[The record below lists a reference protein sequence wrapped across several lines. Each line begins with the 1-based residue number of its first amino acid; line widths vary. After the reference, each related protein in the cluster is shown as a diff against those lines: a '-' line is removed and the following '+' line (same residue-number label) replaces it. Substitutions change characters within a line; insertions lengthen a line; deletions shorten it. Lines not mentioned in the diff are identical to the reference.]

1 MNKRKINSCCIQTS
15 KRLDADERKH
25 EDSWKLSSILYNK
38 VEEQTRCQNSV
49 EEKAYCQDL
58 CGSSE
63 DGSCGRGR
71 SLRSIASNDVRKVSP
86 SETRDGIGKDAFT
99 GRDETLGMTG
109 DIGTDAIIVN
119 DEVMVKAEVL
129 GMDADIGKGEVMGK
143 DKTLGMTADIGKNT
157 GMGKDETIGSDA
169 FIGRYG
175 AMEKDTT
182 MGTDAVMGKDETIGS
197 DAFIG
202 RYGAIGRDGDMGR
215 DADTGTWNADTD
227 IGKSIGKGKEGR
239 TMGDDNSGTIIPLE
253 AFPKKIQEM
262 AKVLVEYE
270 NYNQDYLLISMLSA
284 VATAIGNTCQI
295 RIKGCWTSSPILYV
309 ILVGRPG
316 VGKTPPLDF
325 AFKPIRAHDY
335 KLLKKYKEDDEAYSL
350 FMEKRKSRKFTYSQ
364 SEIPEIPI
372 LQRTV
377 ISDFTPEALMQAHNV
392 NQRGIVAF
400 VDEIMGMFN
409 TVNQYSKGQLI
420 EQLLTAHSGK
430 PLDITRCSLDIPI
443 HIEQP
448 CINIIG
454 TTQTKRV
461 HELVDKGYGD
471 NGLIDRI
478 LFAYPKR
485 HTISPWQLHGTE
497 SNYDGRECFDLWADV
512 VEKILA
518 LPCQYDDET
527 GMVIPTIINFT
538 AEAQQHFFDWRN
550 RTVDYINSIK
560 DDALIDGRIMK
571 THLNTARL
579 ALVIQMMRWACG
591 EADNDNVDI
600 DSVKAAIELGE
611 YFEECYT
618 RLQKYMTIDS
628 IQPQKKI
635 LLDGLEHEFT
645 TADALKIGEEMGLSE
660 RSVMYTLTDLQT
672 MKVIRKIKRG
682 EYEKLQ

>member
-1 MNKRKINSCCIQTS
+1 MNKRKINKCSIQTS
-15 KRLDADERKH
+15 KRLDADERLYEVSGK
-25 EDSWKLSSILYNK
+25 SSSILYNK
-38 VEEQTRCQNSV
+38 VEEQTCYHNS
-49 EEKAYCQDL
+49 

-63 DGSCGRGR
+63 DGSRGRG
-71 SLRSIASNDVRKVSP
+71 SSYRSIALNDVRKVSP
-86 SETRDGIGKDAFT
+86 SERDGIGKDAVT
-99 GRDETLGMTG
+99 ERDE
-109 DIGTDAIIVN
+109 
-119 DEVMVKAEVL
+119 
-129 GMDADIGKGEVMGK
+129 
-143 DKTLGMTADIGKNT
+143 TLGMTADIGKNA
-157 GMGKDETIGSDA
+157 GMGMDETIGSDA

-175 AMEKDTT
+175 VMEKDTI
-182 MGTDAVMGKDETIGS
+182 MGTDADMVNDEVMGRDAGAGSHAAMRRDETIGK
-197 DAFIG
+197 
-202 RYGAIGRDGDMGR
+202 
-215 DADTGTWNADTD
+215 DADIGTWKADTD
-227 IGKSIGKGKEGR
+227 MGMKDKGR
-239 TMGDDNSGTIIPLE
+239 TMGDDNSGTTIPLG

-270 NYNQDYLLISMLSA
+270 NYNQDYLLVSMLSA

-527 GMVIPTIINFT
+527 GMVIPIIINFT

-591 EADNDNVDI
+591 EAGNENVDI

-611 YFEECYT
+611 YFEECYA

>member
-1 MNKRKINSCCIQTS
+1 MKPRLSLRRSVNHCSNICCTMNKRKINKCSTQTS

-49 EEKAYCQDL
+49 EEQTYCQDL

-63 DGSCGRGR
+63 DGSCGRG
-71 SLRSIASNDVRKVSP
+71 SCYRSIAPNDVRKVSP
-86 SETRDGIGKDAFT
+86 SERRDGIGKEAAT
-99 GRDETLGMTG
+99 ERDE
-109 DIGTDAIIVN
+109 
-119 DEVMVKAEVL
+119 
-129 GMDADIGKGEVMGK
+129 
-143 DKTLGMTADIGKNT
+143 TLGMTADIGK
-157 GMGKDETIGSDA
+157 
-169 FIGRYG
+169 
-175 AMEKDTT
+175 
-182 MGTDAVMGKDETIGS
+182 DAVMGKDAGMGIDADMVNDEVMVKGEVPGRDETTGKKTTM
-197 DAFIG
+197 G
-202 RYGAIGRDGDMGR
+202 RYAAKGKGEAIGKNAGI
-215 DADTGTWNADTD
+215 GTWNVDTYM
-227 IGKSIGKGKEGR
+227 GKEDKDR
-239 TMGDDNSGTIIPLE
+239 TMDDDNSGTTIPLG

-270 NYNQDYLLISMLSA
+270 NYNQDYLLVSMLSA

-538 AEAQQHFFDWRN
+538 ADAQQHFFDWRN

-611 YFEECYT
+611 YFEECYA

>member
-1 MNKRKINSCCIQTS
+1 MNKRKINKCSTQTS
-15 KRLDADERKH
+15 KSLDADKRQH
-25 EDSWKLSSILYNK
+25 GDSGKSSSILYNK
-38 VEEQTRCQNSV
+38 VEGQTRYQNS
-49 EEKAYCQDL
+49 

-63 DGSCGRGR
+63 DGSIGRG
-71 SLRSIASNDVRKVSP
+71 SSHRSIAPNDVRKVSP
-86 SETRDGIGKDAFT
+86 SETRDGMENGETMEKNAAIGRDAVIGRDKIMEKDA
-99 GRDETLGMTG
+99 
-109 DIGTDAIIVN
+109 DIEN
-119 DEVMVKAEVL
+119 DEVMVKGEVL
-129 GMDADIGKGEVMGK
+129 GMEAGVGSNAAKGKGEAIGKDADI
-143 DKTLGMTADIGKNT
+143 
-157 GMGKDETIGSDA
+157 
-169 FIGRYG
+169 
-175 AMEKDTT
+175 
-182 MGTDAVMGKDETIGS
+182 
-197 DAFIG
+197 
-202 RYGAIGRDGDMGR
+202 
-215 DADTGTWNADTD
+215 GTWNADTD
-227 IGKSIGKGKEGR
+227 MGKEDKGR
-239 TMGDDNSGTIIPLE
+239 TMGDDNSGTTIPLG

-270 NYNQDYLLISMLSA
+270 NYNQDYLLVSMLSA

-611 YFEECYT
+611 YFEECYA

>member
-1 MNKRKINSCCIQTS
+1 MNNRNQNKDLDVSSPNLAYNSEPI
-15 KRLDADERKH
+15 
-25 EDSWKLSSILYNK
+25 YNK
-38 VEEQTRCQNSV
+38 VE
-49 EEKAYCQDL
+49 A
-58 CGSSE
+58 
-63 DGSCGRGR
+63 
-71 SLRSIASNDVRKVSP
+71 
-86 SETRDGIGKDAFT
+86 
-99 GRDETLGMTG
+99 
-109 DIGTDAIIVN
+109 
-119 DEVMVKAEVL
+119 
-129 GMDADIGKGEVMGK
+129 
-143 DKTLGMTADIGKNT
+143 
-157 GMGKDETIGSDA
+157 KDEEDDG
-169 FIGRYG
+169 
-175 AMEKDTT
+175 TT
-182 MGTDAVMGKDETIGS
+182 
-197 DAFIG
+197 
-202 RYGAIGRDGDMGR
+202 
-215 DADTGTWNADTD
+215 
-227 IGKSIGKGKEGR
+227 
-239 TMGDDNSGTIIPLE
+239 IPLE
-253 AFPKKIQEM
+253 AFPVKIQKM
-262 AKVLVEYE
+262 AKVLMEYE
-270 NYNQDYLLISMLSA
+270 NYNQDYLLVSMLSA

-295 RIKGCWTSSPILYV
+295 RIKGCWTSSPILYI

-335 KLLKKYKEDDEAYSL
+335 TLLKKYKEDDEAYSL
-350 FMEKRKSRKFTYSQ
+350 FMEKRKSRKFSYSQ

-461 HELVDKGYGD
+461 HELVDKGYSD

-485 HTISPWQLHGTE
+485 HTISQWQLHDIE
-497 SNYDGRECFDLWADV
+497 NEYDGKGCFELWNDV
-512 VEKILA
+512 VNKVLA
-518 LPCQYDDET
+518 LPCHYDEET
-527 GMVIPTIINFT
+527 GMVIPRIINFT
-538 AEAQQHFFDWRN
+538 QEAQQYFFDWRN
-550 RTVDYINSIK
+550 QTVDYINSIK

-579 ALVIQMMRWACG
+579 ALVIQFMRWACG
-591 EADNDNVDI
+591 EANDDEIDI
-600 DSVKAAIELGE
+600 LSVKSAILLSS
-611 YFEECYT
+611 YFEECYV

-635 LLDGLEHEFT
+635 LLDGLENHFT
-645 TADALKIGEEMGLSE
+645 TADALKLGEEMGLSE

-672 MKVIRKIKRG
+672 MKVIKKVKRG

>member
-1 MNKRKINSCCIQTS
+1 MNKRKINKCSTQTS
-15 KRLDADERKH
+15 KRL
-25 EDSWKLSSILYNK
+25 
-38 VEEQTRCQNSV
+38 V
-49 EEKAYCQDL
+49 
-58 CGSSE
+58 
-63 DGSCGRGR
+63 
-71 SLRSIASNDVRKVSP
+71 
-86 SETRDGIGKDAFT
+86 
-99 GRDETLGMTG
+99 
-109 DIGTDAIIVN
+109 
-119 DEVMVKAEVL
+119 
-129 GMDADIGKGEVMGK
+129 ADIGK
-143 DKTLGMTADIGKNT
+143 
-157 GMGKDETIGSDA
+157 DEA
-169 FIGRYG
+169 
-175 AMEKDTT
+175 
-182 MGTDAVMGKDETIGS
+182 
-197 DAFIG
+197 
-202 RYGAIGRDGDMGR
+202 MGR
-215 DADTGTWNADTD
+215 DAAIGTWDADTD
-227 IGKSIGKGKEGR
+227 MGKDIGKDER
-239 TMGDDNSGTIIPLE
+239 TMGDDNSGTTIPLG

-270 NYNQDYLLISMLSA
+270 NYNQDYLLVSMLSA

-430 PLDITRCSLDIPI
+430 PLDITRCSLVIPI

-485 HTISPWQLHGTE
+485 HTISPWQLHRTG
-497 SNYDGRECFDLWADV
+497 SNHDGRECFDLWADV

-538 AEAQQHFFDWRN
+538 ADAQQHFFDWRN

-591 EADNDNVDI
+591 EADNDYVDI

-611 YFEECYT
+611 YFEECYA

>member
-1 MNKRKINSCCIQTS
+1 MNKRKINSCSIQTS
-15 KRLDADERKH
+15 KRLDADKRQH
-25 EDSWKLSSILYNK
+25 GDSGKSSSILYNK

-49 EEKAYCQDL
+49 EEQTYCQHL

-63 DGSCGRGR
+63 DGSSGRG
-71 SLRSIASNDVRKVSP
+71 SSHRSIAPNDVRKVSP
-86 SETRDGIGKDAFT
+86 SETKDGLEKGETLEKDEAIGRGTVIESGAFI
-99 GRDETLGMTG
+99 GRDEIM
-109 DIGTDAIIVN
+109 GTDADIEN
-119 DEVMVKAEVL
+119 DEVMVKGEVL
-129 GMDADIGKGEVMGK
+129 GMDAGVGSHAAMRKDEAIGKDADIGTWKADTDMGKDIGKC
-143 DKTLGMTADIGKNT
+143 
-157 GMGKDETIGSDA
+157 KDE
-169 FIGRYG
+169 
-175 AMEKDTT
+175 
-182 MGTDAVMGKDETIGS
+182 
-197 DAFIG
+197 
-202 RYGAIGRDGDMGR
+202 
-215 DADTGTWNADTD
+215 
-227 IGKSIGKGKEGR
+227 R
-239 TMGDDNSGTIIPLE
+239 TMGDDNSGTTIPLG

-270 NYNQDYLLISMLSA
+270 NYNQDYLLVSMLSA

-335 KLLKKYKEDDEAYSL
+335 KLLKKYKDDDEAYSL

-471 NGLIDRI
+471 NGMIDRI

-497 SNYDGRECFDLWADV
+497 SNYDGRECFDLWANV

-527 GMVIPTIINFT
+527 GMVIPIIINFT

-591 EADNDNVDI
+591 EAGHENVDI
-600 DSVKAAIELGE
+600 DSVKAAIKLGE
-611 YFEECYT
+611 YFEECYA

>member
-1 MNKRKINSCCIQTS
+1 MDNRKINKCSTQTS
-15 KRLDADERKH
+15 KRLDAD
-25 EDSWKLSSILYNK
+25 
-38 VEEQTRCQNSV
+38 
-49 EEKAYCQDL
+49 
-58 CGSSE
+58 
-63 DGSCGRGR
+63 
-71 SLRSIASNDVRKVSP
+71 
-86 SETRDGIGKDAFT
+86 IGKDEAM
-99 GRDETLGMTG
+99 GR
-109 DIGTDAIIVN
+109 
-119 DEVMVKAEVL
+119 
-129 GMDADIGKGEVMGK
+129 
-143 DKTLGMTADIGKNT
+143 
-157 GMGKDETIGSDA
+157 
-169 FIGRYG
+169 
-175 AMEKDTT
+175 
-182 MGTDAVMGKDETIGS
+182 DAVMGKN
-197 DAFIG
+197 A
-202 RYGAIGRDGDMGR
+202 AI
-215 DADTGTWNADTD
+215 GTWNVDTD
-227 IGKSIGKGKEGR
+227 MGMEDKDR
-239 TMGDDNSGTIIPLE
+239 TMDDDNSGTTIPLG

-270 NYNQDYLLISMLSA
+270 NYNQDYLLVSMLSA

-538 AEAQQHFFDWRN
+538 ADAQQHFFDWRN

-591 EADNDNVDI
+591 EADNDYVDI

-611 YFEECYT
+611 YFEECYA

>member
-1 MNKRKINSCCIQTS
+1 MDKRKINSCCIQTS

-38 VEEQTRCQNSV
+38 VEEQTRCHNS
-49 EEKAYCQDL
+49 

-63 DGSCGRGR
+63 DGSSGRGSSYR
-71 SLRSIASNDVRKVSP
+71 FIVPNDVRKVSP
-86 SETRDGIGKDAFT
+86 SETRDG
-99 GRDETLGMTG
+99 
-109 DIGTDAIIVN
+109 
-119 DEVMVKAEVL
+119 MV
-129 GMDADIGKGEVMGK
+129 
-143 DKTLGMTADIGKNT
+143 
-157 GMGKDETIGSDA
+157 KDETIGSDA

-175 AMEKDTT
+175 AMENDTT
-182 MGTDAVMGKDETIGS
+182 MGKDV
-197 DAFIG
+197 
-202 RYGAIGRDGDMGR
+202 AIGTWDA
-215 DADTGTWNADTD
+215 DADTDMGMED
-227 IGKSIGKGKEGR
+227 KGR
-239 TMGDDNSGTIIPLE
+239 TMGDDNSGTTIPLG

-270 NYNQDYLLISMLSA
+270 NYNQDYLLVSMLSA

-527 GMVIPTIINFT
+527 GMVIPIIINFT
-538 AEAQQHFFDWRN
+538 AVAQKHLFD
-550 RTVDYINSIK
+550 
-560 DDALIDGRIMK
+560 
-571 THLNTARL
+571 
-579 ALVIQMMRWACG
+579 
-591 EADNDNVDI
+591 
-600 DSVKAAIELGE
+600 
-611 YFEECYT
+611 
-618 RLQKYMTIDS
+618 
-628 IQPQKKI
+628 
-635 LLDGLEHEFT
+635 
-645 TADALKIGEEMGLSE
+645 
-660 RSVMYTLTDLQT
+660 
-672 MKVIRKIKRG
+672 
-682 EYEKLQ
+682 

>member
-1 MNKRKINSCCIQTS
+1 MDKRKINSCCIQTS

-25 EDSWKLSSILYNK
+25 EDSGKLSSILYNK
-38 VEEQTRCQNSV
+38 VEEQTRYQNAV
-49 EEKAYCQDL
+49 EEQTYCQDL
-58 CGSSE
+58 CVSSKDGSS
-63 DGSCGRGR
+63 GRG
-71 SLRSIASNDVRKVSP
+71 SSHRSIAPNDVRKVSP
-86 SETRDGIGKDAFT
+86 SETKDGMEKGETLEKDAAI
-99 GRDETLGMTG
+99 GRDAVTGIDET
-109 DIGTDAIIVN
+109 IGTDVAIGRNAVIGRDKIMEKDADIEN
-119 DEVMVKAEVL
+119 DEVMVKGEVL
-129 GMDADIGKGEVMGK
+129 GMEAGVESHAAMRRDEDMGKNTTMGRYAAMGK
-143 DKTLGMTADIGKNT
+143 D
-157 GMGKDETIGSDA
+157 
-169 FIGRYG
+169 G
-175 AMEKDTT
+175 A
-182 MGTDAVMGKDETIGS
+182 
-197 DAFIG
+197 
-202 RYGAIGRDGDMGR
+202 MGR
-215 DADTGTWNADTD
+215 DAAIGTWNADTD
-227 IGKSIGKGKEGR
+227 MGMEDKDR
-239 TMGDDNSGTIIPLE
+239 TMGDDNSGTTIPLG

-270 NYNQDYLLISMLSA
+270 NYNQDYLLVSMLSA
-284 VATAIGNTCQI
+284 MATAIGNTCQI

-611 YFEECYT
+611 YFEECYA

>member
-1 MNKRKINSCCIQTS
+1 MDKRKINSCSIQTS
-15 KRLDADERKH
+15 KRLDADERQH
-25 EDSWKLSSILYNK
+25 GDSGKSSSILYNK
-38 VEEQTRCQNSV
+38 VEEQTRFHNS
-49 EEKAYCQDL
+49 

-63 DGSCGRGR
+63 DGNIGRG
-71 SLRSIASNDVRKVSP
+71 SSHRSIALNDVRKVSP
-86 SETRDGIGKDAFT
+86 SERRDGIGKDA
-99 GRDETLGMTG
+99 
-109 DIGTDAIIVN
+109 V
-119 DEVMVKAEVL
+119 
-129 GMDADIGKGEVMGK
+129 
-143 DKTLGMTADIGKNT
+143 
-157 GMGKDETIGSDA
+157 
-169 FIGRYG
+169 
-175 AMEKDTT
+175 
-182 MGTDAVMGKDETIGS
+182 
-197 DAFIG
+197 
-202 RYGAIGRDGDMGR
+202 IGRDATLGKNDAMGKN
-215 DADTGTWNADTD
+215 AGIGTWNADTD
-227 IGKSIGKGKEGR
+227 MGKEDKGR
-239 TMGDDNSGTIIPLE
+239 TMEDDNSGTTIPLG

-270 NYNQDYLLISMLSA
+270 NYNQDYLLVSMLSA

-538 AEAQQHFFDWRN
+538 ADAQQHFFDWRN

-611 YFEECYT
+611 YFEECYA

>member
-1 MNKRKINSCCIQTS
+1 MNKRKINKCSTQTS
-15 KRLDADERKH
+15 KRLDVDKCQH
-25 EDSWKLSSILYNK
+25 EGSGKSSSILYNK
-38 VEEQTRCQNSV
+38 VEEQTRCQNSCV
-49 EEKAYCQDL
+49 SSKD
-58 CGSSE
+58 GSS
-63 DGSCGRGR
+63 GRG
-71 SLRSIASNDVRKVSP
+71 SNYRSIASNDVRKVSP
-86 SETRDGIGKDAFT
+86 SETKDGLEKG
-99 GRDETLGMTG
+99 ETL
-109 DIGTDAIIVN
+109 
-119 DEVMVKAEVL
+119 E
-129 GMDADIGKGEVMGK
+129 
-143 DKTLGMTADIGKNT
+143 
-157 GMGKDETIGSDA
+157 KDEAIGRGTVIESGA
-169 FIGRYG
+169 FIGRDEI
-175 AMEKDTT
+175 MEKDTT
-182 MGTDAVMGKDETIGS
+182 MGTDAVTGMDADMVNDEVMVKGKVLGRDVGVGSHAAMRRDEAIGKD
-197 DAFIG
+197 A
-202 RYGAIGRDGDMGR
+202 AIGTW
-215 DADTGTWNADTD
+215 DADTDM
-227 IGKSIGKGKEGR
+227 GKGIGKGKDER
-239 TMGDDNSGTIIPLE
+239 TMGDDNSGTTIPLG

-270 NYNQDYLLISMLSA
+270 NYNQDYLLVSMLSA

-591 EADNDNVDI
+591 EADNDYVDI

-611 YFEECYT
+611 YFEECYA

>member
-1 MNKRKINSCCIQTS
+1 MDKRKINSCCIQTS

-25 EDSWKLSSILYNK
+25 EDSGKSSSILYNK
-38 VEEQTRCQNSV
+38 VEEQTRFHNSG
-49 EEKAYCQDL
+49 
-58 CGSSE
+58 GSSE
-63 DGSCGRGR
+63 DGSIGRGN
-71 SLRSIASNDVRKVSP
+71 SYRSIASNDVRRVSP
-86 SETRDGIGKDAFT
+86 SETRDG
-99 GRDETLGMTG
+99 
-109 DIGTDAIIVN
+109 
-119 DEVMVKAEVL
+119 
-129 GMDADIGKGEVMGK
+129 
-143 DKTLGMTADIGKNT
+143 
-157 GMGKDETIGSDA
+157 MGKDETIG
-169 FIGRYG
+169 RYG
-175 AMEKDTT
+175 AKEKDTT
-182 MGTDAVMGKDETIGS
+182 MGTDAATEDADMVNDEVMVKGEVLRRDAGVGSNAAKGKGKGIGKD
-197 DAFIG
+197 A
-202 RYGAIGRDGDMGR
+202 AI
-215 DADTGTWNADTD
+215 GTWNVDTD
-227 IGKSIGKGKEGR
+227 MGKEDKDR
-239 TMGDDNSGTIIPLE
+239 TIGDENSGTTIPLG

-270 NYNQDYLLISMLSA
+270 NYNQDYLLVSMLSA

-335 KLLKKYKEDDEAYSL
+335 KLLKKYKGDDEAYSL

-364 SEIPEIPI
+364 SEIPEIPL

-538 AEAQQHFFDWRN
+538 ADAQQHFFDWRN

-611 YFEECYT
+611 YFEECYA

>member
-1 MNKRKINSCCIQTS
+1 MNKRKINSCSIQTS
-15 KRLDADERKH
+15 KRLDADKRQH
-25 EDSWKLSSILYNK
+25 GDSGKSSSILYNK

-49 EEKAYCQDL
+49 EEQTYYQHL

-63 DGSCGRGR
+63 DGSSGRG
-71 SLRSIASNDVRKVSP
+71 SSHRSIAPNDVRKVSP
-86 SETRDGIGKDAFT
+86 SETKDGLEKGETLEKDEAIGRGTVIESGAFI
-99 GRDETLGMTG
+99 GRDEIM
-109 DIGTDAIIVN
+109 GTDADIEN
-119 DEVMVKAEVL
+119 DEVMVKGEVQ
-129 GMDADIGKGEVMGK
+129 GMDAGVGSHAAMRKDEAMGRYVVMGK
-143 DKTLGMTADIGKNT
+143 NA
-157 GMGKDETIGSDA
+157 
-169 FIGRYG
+169 
-175 AMEKDTT
+175 
-182 MGTDAVMGKDETIGS
+182 
-197 DAFIG
+197 
-202 RYGAIGRDGDMGR
+202 AI
-215 DADTGTWNADTD
+215 GTWNVYTD
-227 IGKSIGKGKEGR
+227 MGKEDKDR
-239 TMGDDNSGTIIPLE
+239 TMGDDNSGTTIPLG

-270 NYNQDYLLISMLSA
+270 NYNQDYLLVSMLSA

-497 SNYDGRECFDLWADV
+497 SNYDGRECFELWADV

-591 EADNDNVDI
+591 EADNDYVDI

-611 YFEECYT
+611 YFEECYA

>member
-1 MNKRKINSCCIQTS
+1 MDKRKINKCGTQTS
-15 KRLDADERKH
+15 KRLDAD
-25 EDSWKLSSILYNK
+25 
-38 VEEQTRCQNSV
+38 
-49 EEKAYCQDL
+49 
-58 CGSSE
+58 
-63 DGSCGRGR
+63 
-71 SLRSIASNDVRKVSP
+71 
-86 SETRDGIGKDAFT
+86 IGKDEA
-99 GRDETLGMTG
+99 
-109 DIGTDAIIVN
+109 
-119 DEVMVKAEVL
+119 
-129 GMDADIGKGEVMGK
+129 
-143 DKTLGMTADIGKNT
+143 
-157 GMGKDETIGSDA
+157 
-169 FIGRYG
+169 
-175 AMEKDTT
+175 
-182 MGTDAVMGKDETIGS
+182 
-197 DAFIG
+197 
-202 RYGAIGRDGDMGR
+202 MGR
-215 DADTGTWNADTD
+215 DAAIGTWDVGTYM
-227 IGKSIGKGKEGR
+227 GKEDKDR
-239 TMGDDNSGTIIPLE
+239 TMDDDNSGTTIPLG

-270 NYNQDYLLISMLSA
+270 NYNQDYLLVSMLSA

-335 KLLKKYKEDDEAYSL
+335 KLLKKYKDDDEAYSL

-527 GMVIPTIINFT
+527 GMVIPIIINFT

-591 EADNDNVDI
+591 EAGYENVDI

-611 YFEECYT
+611 YFEECYA

>member
-1 MNKRKINSCCIQTS
+1 MDTIYQNICGIRKNKN
-15 KRLDADERKH
+15 
-25 EDSWKLSSILYNK
+25 
-38 VEEQTRCQNSV
+38 
-49 EEKAYCQDL
+49 
-58 CGSSE
+58 
-63 DGSCGRGR
+63 
-71 SLRSIASNDVRKVSP
+71 
-86 SETRDGIGKDAFT
+86 RDGEKHIWEEIEDASKD
-99 GRDETLGMTG
+99 
-109 DIGTDAIIVN
+109 GT
-119 DEVMVKAEVL
+119 
-129 GMDADIGKGEVMGK
+129 
-143 DKTLGMTADIGKNT
+143 T
-157 GMGKDETIGSDA
+157 
-169 FIGRYG
+169 
-175 AMEKDTT
+175 
-182 MGTDAVMGKDETIGS
+182 
-197 DAFIG
+197 
-202 RYGAIGRDGDMGR
+202 
-215 DADTGTWNADTD
+215 
-227 IGKSIGKGKEGR
+227 
-239 TMGDDNSGTIIPLE
+239 IPLE
-253 AFPKKIQEM
+253 AFPVKIQEM

-270 NYNQDYLLISMLSA
+270 NYNQDYLLVSMLSA

-295 RIKGCWTSSPILYV
+295 KIKGCWTSSPILYI

-350 FMEKRKSRKFTYSQ
+350 FMEKRKNRKISYSQ

-430 PLDITRCSLDIPI
+430 PLDITRCSLDIPV

-461 HELVDKGYGD
+461 HELVDKGYSD

-478 LFAYPKR
+478 LFSYPKR
-485 HTISPWQLHGTE
+485 HTISPWQLHVIEDG
-497 SNYDGRECFDLWADV
+497 YDGRVCFDQWEMV
-512 VEKILA
+512 VNAILS
-518 LPCQYDDET
+518 LPCHYDEET
-527 GMVIPTIINFT
+527 GVVVPRVINFT
-538 AEAQQHFFDWRN
+538 TEAQEHFFEWRN
-550 RTVDYINSIK
+550 QTVEYINNIK

-591 EADNDNVDI
+591 EAGNGYVDI
-600 DSVKAAIELGE
+600 KSVKAAIQLSD
-611 YFEECYT
+611 YFEECYA
-618 RLQKYMTIDS
+618 RLQKYMAIDS
-628 IQPQKKI
+628 IKPEKKI
-635 LLDGLEHEFT
+635 LLDGLEQKFT
-645 TADALKIGEEMGLSE
+645 TADALKVGEEMGLSE
-660 RSVMYTLTDLQT
+660 RSVMYTLTDLLT
-672 MKVIRKIKRG
+672 MKVVRKIKRG

>member
-1 MNKRKINSCCIQTS
+1 MNKRKINKCSTQTS
-15 KRLDADERKH
+15 KSLDADKRQH
-25 EDSWKLSSILYNK
+25 GDSGKSSSILYNK
-38 VEEQTRCQNSV
+38 VEGQTRYQNS
-49 EEKAYCQDL
+49 

-63 DGSCGRGR
+63 DGSIGRG
-71 SLRSIASNDVRKVSP
+71 SSHRSIAPNDVRKVSP
-86 SETRDGIGKDAFT
+86 SETRDGMENGETLEKDEAIGRGTVIESGAFIGRDEIMGKDADIEN
-99 GRDETLGMTG
+99 DEVMVKGEAMGM
-109 DIGTDAIIVN
+109 DAGMGMDADMVN
-119 DEVMVKAEVL
+119 DEVMVKGEVL
-129 GMDADIGKGEVMGK
+129 GRDAGVGSNAAKGKGEAIGK
-143 DKTLGMTADIGKNT
+143 DA
-157 GMGKDETIGSDA
+157 
-169 FIGRYG
+169 
-175 AMEKDTT
+175 
-182 MGTDAVMGKDETIGS
+182 
-197 DAFIG
+197 
-202 RYGAIGRDGDMGR
+202 AIGTW
-215 DADTGTWNADTD
+215 DADTYMGMED
-227 IGKSIGKGKEGR
+227 KGK
-239 TMGDDNSGTIIPLE
+239 TMEDDNSGTTIPLG
-253 AFPKKIQEM
+253 AFPKKMQEM

-270 NYNQDYLLISMLSA
+270 NYNQDYLLVSMLSA

-497 SNYDGRECFDLWADV
+497 SNYDGSEYFDQWADV

-538 AEAQQHFFDWRN
+538 ADAQQHFFDWRN

-600 DSVKAAIELGE
+600 DSVKAAIELGD
-611 YFEECYT
+611 YFEECYA

-645 TADALKIGEEMGLSE
+645 TADALKVGEEMGLSE

>member
-1 MNKRKINSCCIQTS
+1 MDKRKINSSSIQTS

-25 EDSWKLSSILYNK
+25 EDSGKSSSILYNK
-38 VEEQTRCQNSV
+38 VEEQTRFHNS
-49 EEKAYCQDL
+49 

-63 DGSCGRGR
+63 DGSCGRG
-71 SLRSIASNDVRKVSP
+71 SSHRSIAPNDVRKVFP
-86 SETRDGIGKDAFT
+86 SETRD
-99 GRDETLGMTG
+99 
-109 DIGTDAIIVN
+109 
-119 DEVMVKAEVL
+119 
-129 GMDADIGKGEVMGK
+129 
-143 DKTLGMTADIGKNT
+143 
-157 GMGKDETIGSDA
+157 GMGKDETIVSDA

-182 MGTDAVMGKDETIGS
+182 MRTDAVTEDADMVNDEVLVKGEVL
-197 DAFIG
+197 
-202 RYGAIGRDGDMGR
+202 GR
-215 DADTGTWNADTD
+215 DAGVGSNAAKGKGEAIGKDAAIGTWNADTD
-227 IGKSIGKGKEGR
+227 MGKEDKDR
-239 TMGDDNSGTIIPLE
+239 TMGDDNSGTTIPLG

-270 NYNQDYLLISMLSA
+270 NYNQDYLLVSMLSA

-325 AFKPIRAHDY
+325 AFKPIRVHDY

-485 HTISPWQLHGTE
+485 HTISPWQLHETE

-550 RTVDYINSIK
+550 RTVDFINSIK

-600 DSVKAAIELGE
+600 DSVKAAIELSE
-611 YFEECYT
+611 YFEECYA
-618 RLQKYMTIDS
+618 RLQNYMTIDS

>member
-1 MNKRKINSCCIQTS
+1 MDKRKINKCSTQTS
-15 KRLDADERKH
+15 KRLDAD
-25 EDSWKLSSILYNK
+25 
-38 VEEQTRCQNSV
+38 
-49 EEKAYCQDL
+49 
-58 CGSSE
+58 
-63 DGSCGRGR
+63 
-71 SLRSIASNDVRKVSP
+71 
-86 SETRDGIGKDAFT
+86 IGKDEAM
-99 GRDETLGMTG
+99 GRD
-109 DIGTDAIIVN
+109 V
-119 DEVMVKAEVL
+119 
-129 GMDADIGKGEVMGK
+129 VMGK
-143 DKTLGMTADIGKNT
+143 NA
-157 GMGKDETIGSDA
+157 
-169 FIGRYG
+169 
-175 AMEKDTT
+175 
-182 MGTDAVMGKDETIGS
+182 
-197 DAFIG
+197 
-202 RYGAIGRDGDMGR
+202 AI
-215 DADTGTWNADTD
+215 GTWNVDADMGMED
-227 IGKSIGKGKEGR
+227 KDR
-239 TMGDDNSGTIIPLE
+239 TMDDDNSGTTIPLG

-270 NYNQDYLLISMLSA
+270 NYNQDYLLVSMLSA

-295 RIKGCWTSSPILYV
+295 KIKGCWTSSPILYV

-350 FMEKRKSRKFTYSQ
+350 FTEKRKSRKFTYSQ

-485 HTISPWQLHGTE
+485 HTISPWQLHRTE

-538 AEAQQHFFDWRN
+538 ADAQQHFFDWRN

-591 EADNDNVDI
+591 EADNDYVDI

-611 YFEECYT
+611 YFEECYA

>member
-1 MNKRKINSCCIQTS
+1 MNKRKINKCSTQTS
-15 KRLDADERKH
+15 KRLDADKRQH
-25 EDSWKLSSILYNK
+25 GDSGKSSSILYNK
-38 VEEQTRCQNSV
+38 VEEQTRFHNS
-49 EEKAYCQDL
+49 CDSL
-58 CGSSE
+58 E
-63 DGSCGRGR
+63 DGSIGRG
-71 SLRSIASNDVRKVSP
+71 SSYRSIASNDVRRVSP
-86 SETRDGIGKDAFT
+86 SERRDGIGKDAVT
-99 GRDETLGMTG
+99 GRDAAL
-109 DIGTDAIIVN
+109 
-119 DEVMVKAEVL
+119 
-129 GMDADIGKGEVMGK
+129 
-143 DKTLGMTADIGKNT
+143 GKN
-157 GMGKDETIGSDA
+157 DA
-169 FIGRYG
+169 
-175 AMEKDTT
+175 
-182 MGTDAVMGKDETIGS
+182 
-197 DAFIG
+197 
-202 RYGAIGRDGDMGR
+202 MGR
-215 DADTGTWNADTD
+215 DAAIGTWNIDTD
-227 IGKSIGKGKEGR
+227 MGKGIGKDKGR
-239 TMGDDNSGTIIPLE
+239 TMGDDNSGTTIPLG

-270 NYNQDYLLISMLSA
+270 NYNQDYLLVSMLSA

-497 SNYDGRECFDLWADV
+497 SNYDGRKCFDLWADV

-591 EADNDNVDI
+591 EAGNENVDI

-611 YFEECYT
+611 YFEECYA

>member
-1 MNKRKINSCCIQTS
+1 MNKRKINSCSIQTS

-38 VEEQTRCQNSV
+38 VEEQTRCHNS
-49 EEKAYCQDL
+49 

-63 DGSCGRGR
+63 DGSSGRGSSYR
-71 SLRSIASNDVRKVSP
+71 FIVPNDVRKVSP
-86 SETRDGIGKDAFT
+86 SETRDG
-99 GRDETLGMTG
+99 
-109 DIGTDAIIVN
+109 
-119 DEVMVKAEVL
+119 MV
-129 GMDADIGKGEVMGK
+129 
-143 DKTLGMTADIGKNT
+143 
-157 GMGKDETIGSDA
+157 KDETIGSDA

-182 MGTDAVMGKDETIGS
+182 MGKDV
-197 DAFIG
+197 
-202 RYGAIGRDGDMGR
+202 AIGTWDA
-215 DADTGTWNADTD
+215 DADTDMGMED
-227 IGKSIGKGKEGR
+227 KGR
-239 TMGDDNSGTIIPLE
+239 TMGDDNSGTTIPLG

-270 NYNQDYLLISMLSA
+270 NYNQDYLLVSMLSA

-538 AEAQQHFFDWRN
+538 ADAQQHFFDWRN

-591 EADNDNVDI
+591 EADNDYVDI

-611 YFEECYT
+611 YFEECYA

>member
-1 MNKRKINSCCIQTS
+1 
-15 KRLDADERKH
+15 
-25 EDSWKLSSILYNK
+25 
-38 VEEQTRCQNSV
+38 
-49 EEKAYCQDL
+49 
-58 CGSSE
+58 
-63 DGSCGRGR
+63 
-71 SLRSIASNDVRKVSP
+71 
-86 SETRDGIGKDAFT
+86 
-99 GRDETLGMTG
+99 
-109 DIGTDAIIVN
+109 
-119 DEVMVKAEVL
+119 
-129 GMDADIGKGEVMGK
+129 
-143 DKTLGMTADIGKNT
+143 
-157 GMGKDETIGSDA
+157 
-169 FIGRYG
+169 
-175 AMEKDTT
+175 
-182 MGTDAVMGKDETIGS
+182 
-197 DAFIG
+197 
-202 RYGAIGRDGDMGR
+202 
-215 DADTGTWNADTD
+215 
-227 IGKSIGKGKEGR
+227 
-239 TMGDDNSGTIIPLE
+239 
-253 AFPKKIQEM
+253 
-262 AKVLVEYE
+262 
-270 NYNQDYLLISMLSA
+270 
-284 VATAIGNTCQI
+284 
-295 RIKGCWTSSPILYV
+295 
-309 ILVGRPG
+309 
-316 VGKTPPLDF
+316 
-325 AFKPIRAHDY
+325 
-335 KLLKKYKEDDEAYSL
+335 
-350 FMEKRKSRKFTYSQ
+350 MEKRKSRKFTYSQ

-485 HTISPWQLHGTE
+485 HTISPWQLHGKE

-538 AEAQQHFFDWRN
+538 ADAQQHFFDWRN

-611 YFEECYT
+611 YFEECYA

>member
-1 MNKRKINSCCIQTS
+1 MNKRKINKCSTQTS

-49 EEKAYCQDL
+49 EEQTYCQDL

-63 DGSCGRGR
+63 DGSCGRG
-71 SLRSIASNDVRKVSP
+71 SCYRSIAPNDVRKVSP
-86 SETRDGIGKDAFT
+86 SERRDGIGKEAAT
-99 GRDETLGMTG
+99 ERDE
-109 DIGTDAIIVN
+109 
-119 DEVMVKAEVL
+119 
-129 GMDADIGKGEVMGK
+129 
-143 DKTLGMTADIGKNT
+143 TLGMTADIGK
-157 GMGKDETIGSDA
+157 
-169 FIGRYG
+169 
-175 AMEKDTT
+175 
-182 MGTDAVMGKDETIGS
+182 DAVMGKDAGMGIDADMVNDEVMVKGEVPGRDETTGKKTTM
-197 DAFIG
+197 G
-202 RYGAIGRDGDMGR
+202 RYAAKGKGEAIGKNAGI
-215 DADTGTWNADTD
+215 GTWNVDTYM
-227 IGKSIGKGKEGR
+227 GKEDKDR
-239 TMGDDNSGTIIPLE
+239 TMDDDNSGTTIPLG

-270 NYNQDYLLISMLSA
+270 NYNQDYLLVSMLSA

-538 AEAQQHFFDWRN
+538 ADAQQHFFDWRN

-611 YFEECYT
+611 YFEECYA

>member
-1 MNKRKINSCCIQTS
+1 MNKRKINKCSTQTS
-15 KRLDADERKH
+15 KRLDADKRQH
-25 EDSWKLSSILYNK
+25 EASGKSSSILYNK

-49 EEKAYCQDL
+49 EEQTYCQHL

-63 DGSCGRGR
+63 DGSCGHGSTPRY
-71 SLRSIASNDVRKVSP
+71 IAPNDVRKVSP
-86 SETRDGIGKDAFT
+86 SETKDGLEKGETLEKDEAIGRGTVIESGTFI
-99 GRDETLGMTG
+99 GRDEIMEKDTTT
-109 DIGTDAIIVN
+109 GTDAVMGMDADMVN
-119 DEVMVKAEVL
+119 DEVMVKGKDL
-129 GMDADIGKGEVMGK
+129 GRDVGVGSHAAMRRDEAIGKDAAIGTWDVGTYMGK
-143 DKTLGMTADIGKNT
+143 EDI
-157 GMGKDETIGSDA
+157 D
-169 FIGRYG
+169 
-175 AMEKDTT
+175 
-182 MGTDAVMGKDETIGS
+182 
-197 DAFIG
+197 
-202 RYGAIGRDGDMGR
+202 
-215 DADTGTWNADTD
+215 
-227 IGKSIGKGKEGR
+227 R
-239 TMGDDNSGTIIPLE
+239 TMGDDNSGTTIPLG

-270 NYNQDYLLISMLSA
+270 NYNQDYLLVSMLSA

>member
-1 MNKRKINSCCIQTS
+1 MDKRKINKCSTQTS
-15 KRLDADERKH
+15 KRLDADKRQH
-25 EDSWKLSSILYNK
+25 GDSGKSSSILYNK
-38 VEEQTRCQNSV
+38 VEEQTRCQKSV
-49 EEKAYCQDL
+49 EEQTYCQHL

-63 DGSCGRGR
+63 DGSSGRG
-71 SLRSIASNDVRKVSP
+71 SNYRSIASNDVRKVSP
-86 SETRDGIGKDAFT
+86 SETKDGLEKGETLEKDEAIGRGTVIESGAFI
-99 GRDETLGMTG
+99 GRDEIM
-109 DIGTDAIIVN
+109 GTDADIEN
-119 DEVMVKAEVL
+119 DEVMVKGEVL
-129 GMDADIGKGEVMGK
+129 GRDVGVGSHAAMRRDEAIGK
-143 DKTLGMTADIGKNT
+143 
-157 GMGKDETIGSDA
+157 DA
-169 FIGRYG
+169 
-175 AMEKDTT
+175 
-182 MGTDAVMGKDETIGS
+182 
-197 DAFIG
+197 
-202 RYGAIGRDGDMGR
+202 AIGTW
-215 DADTGTWNADTD
+215 DADTDM
-227 IGKSIGKGKEGR
+227 GKGIGKGKDER
-239 TMGDDNSGTIIPLE
+239 TMGDDNSGTTIPLG

-270 NYNQDYLLISMLSA
+270 NYNQDYLLVSMLSA

-325 AFKPIRAHDY
+325 AFKPIRTHDY

-512 VEKILA
+512 VEKILE

-527 GMVIPTIINFT
+527 GMVIPIIINFT

-591 EADNDNVDI
+591 EAGNENVDI

-611 YFEECYT
+611 YFEECYA

>member
-1 MNKRKINSCCIQTS
+1 MNKRKINKCSTQTS

-38 VEEQTRCQNSV
+38 VEEQTRCHNS
-49 EEKAYCQDL
+49 

-63 DGSCGRGR
+63 DGSSGRGSSYR
-71 SLRSIASNDVRKVSP
+71 FIVPNDVRKVSP
-86 SETRDGIGKDAFT
+86 SETRDG
-99 GRDETLGMTG
+99 M
-109 DIGTDAIIVN
+109 
-119 DEVMVKAEVL
+119 
-129 GMDADIGKGEVMGK
+129 GKGETK
-143 DKTLGMTADIGKNT
+143 
-157 GMGKDETIGSDA
+157 GSDA

-182 MGTDAVMGKDETIGS
+182 MGKDA
-197 DAFIG
+197 
-202 RYGAIGRDGDMGR
+202 AIGTW
-215 DADTGTWNADTD
+215 DADTDMGMED
-227 IGKSIGKGKEGR
+227 KGR
-239 TMGDDNSGTIIPLE
+239 TMGDDNSGTTIPLG

-270 NYNQDYLLISMLSA
+270 NYNQDYLLVSMLSA
-284 VATAIGNTCQI
+284 VATAIGNTYQI

-538 AEAQQHFFDWRN
+538 ADAQQHFFDWRN

-600 DSVKAAIELGE
+600 NSVKSAI
-611 YFEECYT
+611 
-618 RLQKYMTIDS
+618 
-628 IQPQKKI
+628 
-635 LLDGLEHEFT
+635 
-645 TADALKIGEEMGLSE
+645 
-660 RSVMYTLTDLQT
+660 
-672 MKVIRKIKRG
+672 
-682 EYEKLQ
+682 

>member
-1 MNKRKINSCCIQTS
+1 MNKRKINNYGIQTS
-15 KRLDADERKH
+15 KR
-25 EDSWKLSSILYNK
+25 
-38 VEEQTRCQNSV
+38 
-49 EEKAYCQDL
+49 
-58 CGSSE
+58 
-63 DGSCGRGR
+63 
-71 SLRSIASNDVRKVSP
+71 P
-86 SETRDGIGKDAFT
+86 
-99 GRDETLGMTG
+99 
-109 DIGTDAIIVN
+109 
-119 DEVMVKAEVL
+119 
-129 GMDADIGKGEVMGK
+129 DADIGKDEV
-143 DKTLGMTADIGKNT
+143 
-157 GMGKDETIGSDA
+157 
-169 FIGRYG
+169 
-175 AMEKDTT
+175 
-182 MGTDAVMGKDETIGS
+182 
-197 DAFIG
+197 
-202 RYGAIGRDGDMGR
+202 MGR
-215 DADTGTWNADTD
+215 DAAIGTWNADTD
-227 IGKSIGKGKEGR
+227 MGKEDKDR
-239 TMGDDNSGTIIPLE
+239 TMGDDNSGTTIPLG

-270 NYNQDYLLISMLSA
+270 NYNQDYLLVSMLSA
-284 VATAIGNTCQI
+284 AATAIGNTCQI

-325 AFKPIRAHDY
+325 AFKPIREHDY

-497 SNYDGRECFDLWADV
+497 SNYNGRECFDLWADV

-538 AEAQQHFFDWRN
+538 ADAQQHFFDWRN

-611 YFEECYT
+611 YFEECYA

>member
-1 MNKRKINSCCIQTS
+1 MNKRKINKCSTQTS

-38 VEEQTRCQNSV
+38 VEEQTCYHNS
-49 EEKAYCQDL
+49 

-63 DGSCGRGR
+63 DGSSGHGSNHR
-71 SLRSIASNDVRKVSP
+71 STASNDVRRVSP

-109 DIGTDAIIVN
+109 DIGKDA
-119 DEVMVKAEVL
+119 
-129 GMDADIGKGEVMGK
+129 VMGK
-143 DKTLGMTADIGKNT
+143 DA

-182 MGTDAVMGKDETIGS
+182 MG
-197 DAFIG
+197 
-202 RYGAIGRDGDMGR
+202 RYAATGRDKPIGPWG
-215 DADTGTWNADTD
+215 ADTD
-227 IGKSIGKGKEGR
+227 MGMEDKGR
-239 TMGDDNSGTIIPLE
+239 TMGDDNSGTTIPLG

-270 NYNQDYLLISMLSA
+270 NYNQDYLLVSMLSA

-579 ALVIQMMRWACG
+579 ALVIQMMHWACG

-611 YFEECYT
+611 YFEECYA

>member
-1 MNKRKINSCCIQTS
+1 MDKRKINSCCIQTS

-38 VEEQTRCQNSV
+38 VEEQTRCHNS
-49 EEKAYCQDL
+49 

-63 DGSCGRGR
+63 DGSSGRGSSYR
-71 SLRSIASNDVRKVSP
+71 FIVPNDVRKVSP
-86 SETRDGIGKDAFT
+86 SETRDG
-99 GRDETLGMTG
+99 
-109 DIGTDAIIVN
+109 
-119 DEVMVKAEVL
+119 MV
-129 GMDADIGKGEVMGK
+129 
-143 DKTLGMTADIGKNT
+143 
-157 GMGKDETIGSDA
+157 KDETIGSDA

-175 AMEKDTT
+175 AMEDDTT
-182 MGTDAVMGKDETIGS
+182 MGKDV
-197 DAFIG
+197 
-202 RYGAIGRDGDMGR
+202 AIGTWDA
-215 DADTGTWNADTD
+215 DADTDMGMED
-227 IGKSIGKGKEGR
+227 KGR
-239 TMGDDNSGTIIPLE
+239 TMGDDNSGTTIPLG

-270 NYNQDYLLISMLSA
+270 NYNQDYLLVSMLSA

-527 GMVIPTIINFT
+527 GMVIPIIINFT

-591 EADNDNVDI
+591 EAGNENVDI

-611 YFEECYT
+611 YFEECYA

>member
-1 MNKRKINSCCIQTS
+1 MTS
-15 KRLDADERKH
+15 KRQRDWMQINASMKLLGNHLLYYIIRWKNRLVVKILWKSRPIVNIYVAHQKMGVADME
-25 EDSWKLSSILYNK
+25 
-38 VEEQTRCQNSV
+38 
-49 EEKAYCQDL
+49 APP
-58 CGSSE
+58 
-63 DGSCGRGR
+63 
-71 SLRSIASNDVRKVSP
+71 RSIAPNDVRKVSP
-86 SETRDGIGKDAFT
+86 SETKDGLEKG
-99 GRDETLGMTG
+99 ETL
-109 DIGTDAIIVN
+109 
-119 DEVMVKAEVL
+119 E
-129 GMDADIGKGEVMGK
+129 
-143 DKTLGMTADIGKNT
+143 
-157 GMGKDETIGSDA
+157 KDEAIGRVTVIESGA
-169 FIGRYG
+169 FIGRDEI
-175 AMEKDTT
+175 MEKDTT
-182 MGTDAVMGKDETIGS
+182 MGTDAVMGMDADMVNDEVMVKGKVLGRDVGVGS
-197 DAFIG
+197 HAAMRRDE
-202 RYGAIGRDGDMGR
+202 AIGK
-215 DADTGTWNADTD
+215 DAAIGTWDVDTYM
-227 IGKSIGKGKEGR
+227 GKEDIDR
-239 TMGDDNSGTIIPLE
+239 TMGDDNSGTTIPLG

-270 NYNQDYLLISMLSA
+270 NYNQDYLLVSMLSA
-284 VATAIGNTCQI
+284 VAIAIGNTCQI

-350 FMEKRKSRKFTYSQ
+350 FMEKRKNRKFTYSQ

-550 RTVDYINSIK
+550 QTVDYINSSK

-591 EADNDNVDI
+591 EAGNENVDI

-611 YFEECYT
+611 YFEECYA

>member
-1 MNKRKINSCCIQTS
+1 MDKRKINSCCIQTS

-38 VEEQTRCQNSV
+38 VEEQTRCHNS
-49 EEKAYCQDL
+49 

-63 DGSCGRGR
+63 DGSSGRGSSYR
-71 SLRSIASNDVRKVSP
+71 FIVPNDVRKVSP
-86 SETRDGIGKDAFT
+86 SETRDG
-99 GRDETLGMTG
+99 
-109 DIGTDAIIVN
+109 
-119 DEVMVKAEVL
+119 MV
-129 GMDADIGKGEVMGK
+129 
-143 DKTLGMTADIGKNT
+143 
-157 GMGKDETIGSDA
+157 KDETIGSDA

-175 AMEKDTT
+175 AMENDTT
-182 MGTDAVMGKDETIGS
+182 MGKDV
-197 DAFIG
+197 
-202 RYGAIGRDGDMGR
+202 AIGTWDA
-215 DADTGTWNADTD
+215 DADTDMGMED
-227 IGKSIGKGKEGR
+227 KGR
-239 TMGDDNSGTIIPLE
+239 TMGDDNSGTTIPLG

-270 NYNQDYLLISMLSA
+270 NYNQDYLLVSMLSA

-350 FMEKRKSRKFTYSQ
+350 FMEKRKSRKFNYSQ

-485 HTISPWQLHGTE
+485 HTISPWQLHGAE

-518 LPCQYDDET
+518 LPYQYDDET

-538 AEAQQHFFDWRN
+538 ADAQQHFFDWRN

-591 EADNDNVDI
+591 EAGNENVDI

-611 YFEECYT
+611 YFEECYA